1 MDSLFNNIHH
11 IIQNQ
16 QGMAFLAVFIGG
28 LISAASP
35 CVLAAIPLIIGYV
48 GGYSEGNKK
57 KAALYSL
64 VFILGLSITFTLLG
78 AAASAMGAF
87 FGFMG
92 RWLYIGLAVIAV
104 VMGLQ
109 LMGVISIPLP
119 FQQTR
124 TVKSKGLWGA
134 FFLGLLTGTVSSPCA
149 TPVLAVILAYVST
162 QGDMLYGGSLL
173 FAYALGHCAL
183 IFIAGL
189 SIGLTESIVSSKGIK
204 NFSLYS
210 KRLSGAV
217 LAGRYL
223 YRRSEF
229 LRKSLFCFGSR
240 KLQFARFRISMP
252 LNTQAKAATKSTN
265 QDPCKR
271 LEGQSCGNE

>member
-1 MDSLFNNIHH
+1 MDSLFNNIQH
-11 IIQNQ
+11 IIQTQ
-16 QGMAFLAVFIGG
+16 MGMAFLAVFVAG

-48 GGYSEGNKK
+48 GGYSEGNRK

-78 AAASAMGAF
+78 AAASAMGVF
-87 FGFMG
+87 FSFMG

-109 LMGVISIPLP
+109 LMGVLSIPLP
-119 FQQTR
+119 FQKTR

-162 QGDMLYGGSLL
+162 QGDILYGGSLL
-173 FAYALGHCAL
+173 FAYAVGHCAL
-183 IFIAGL
+183 IFVAGL
-189 SIGLTESIVSSKGIK
+189 SIGLTESIVSSKGINK
-204 NFSLYS
+204 FSLYS
-210 KRLSGAV
+210 KKFSGAV
-217 LAGRYL
+217 LALAGL
-223 YRRSEF
+223 YIGIANF
-229 LRKSLFCFGSR
+229 
-240 KLQFARFRISMP
+240 
-252 LNTQAKAATKSTN
+252 
-265 QDPCKR
+265 
-271 LEGQSCGNE
+271 